1 MRAKELRELSLD
13 DLELKRKE
21 FREEIFHLALRRA
34 TGQLESPMKVRE
46 SRRALAR
53 VETEWG
59 GFEEVRYFLEFVRT
73 SKRGICR

>member
-1 MRAKELRELSLD
+1 MLAKELRELSMD

-21 FREEIFHLALRRA
+21 FREEIFHLALKRA

-53 VETEWG
+53 VETVIRERQG
-59 GFEEVRYFLEFVRT
+59 STNQEGTL
-73 SKRGICR
+73 

>member
-34 TGQLESPMKVRE
+34 TGQLENPMKVRE
-46 SRRALAR
+46 SRRDLAR
-53 VETEWG
+53 VETVIRE
-59 GFEEVRYFLEFVRT
+59 RALT
-73 SKRGICR
+73 SQGSTP

>member
-1 MRAKELRELSLD
+1 MLARELRDLSLD

-53 VETEWG
+53 VETVIRE
-59 GFEEVRYFLEFVRT
+59 RRT
-73 SKRGICR
+73 STNRESTL

>member
-1 MRAKELRELSLD
+1 MLAKELRELSMD

-21 FREEIFHLALRRA
+21 FREEIFHLGLRRA

-53 VETEWG
+53 VETVLRE
-59 GFEEVRYFLEFVRT
+59 R
-73 SKRGICR
+73 RGATNQEGRL

>member
-1 MRAKELRELSLD
+1 MRAKELRELSMD

-34 TGQLESPMKVRE
+34 TGQLEGSMKVRE

-53 VETEWG
+53 VETVIRERQG
-59 GFEEVRYFLEFVRT
+59 SANQEGT
-73 SKRGICR
+73 P